1 LVNQI
6 TEITDNTI
14 NLSAIFCEKIKS
26 LCSILNSYVKTQN
39 EDDLHKSR
47 VAARKLESLF
57 RSFGHLSLNEKYKQY
72 YSETKELI
80 KLLGVTRELDVCIE
94 MAKDYLKLI
103 KIQNYYLLLFLKS
116 LERTDASKRKQ
127 IMKSDLLNVFISE
140 ENAMTEF
147 FTTEFST
154 INKINLQK
162 LFGFIISE
170 LYDKVTDYM
179 DRFIKKPDSKALL
192 HNMRIKSKPLRY
204 NMEFA
209 IEYCRMNLK
218 HHHANIKELVENAGK
233 IHDIDVLT
241 GKLEMFERA
250 ASKVKN
256 NYIRN
261 KSAKIFISYL
271 KGIRKDEI
279 GKLNGLLESFTK
291 NKFREK
297 LIKALDYN

>member
-1 LVNQI
+1 M
-6 TEITDNTI
+6 
-14 NLSAIFCEKIKS
+14 SAIFCEKIES
-26 LCSILNSYVKTQN
+26 LCSTLNSFVKTES

-72 YSETKELI
+72 FSGTKELI
-80 KLLGVTRELDVCIE
+80 KLLGVTRELDVCIG
-94 MAKDYLKLI
+94 MTKDYLKLI
-103 KIQNYYLLLFLKS
+103 KIQNYYLLLFLKN

-127 IMKSDLLNVFISE
+127 IMKSDLLNNFVSE
-140 ENAMTEF
+140 EIAMTEF
-147 FTTEFST
+147 FTSEFSSIDKT
-154 INKINLQK
+154 NLQK
-162 LFGFIISE
+162 LFGFIIPE
-170 LYDKVTDYM
+170 MYDKITDYI
-179 DRFIKKPDSKALL
+179 DRFIKKPDSKTLL

-209 IEYCRMNLK
+209 IEYCGMNLK
-218 HHHANIKELVENAGK
+218 HQHAGIKELVEIAGK

-241 GKLEMFERA
+241 SKLQMFERA

-261 KSAKIFISYL
+261 KSVKIFISYL
-271 KGIRKDEI
+271 KGTRKQDIE
-279 GKLNGLLESFTK
+279 KLHELLESFAK

-297 LIKALDYN
+297 LIKTLNFK